1 MLLLVCLVAI
11 ASLSTLVR
19 ANTEKVIFTA
29 PDNVVF
35 GDVRPNLSD
44 LRLDTFTPT
53 KLALR
58 TALPVAFPTEQESR
72 GLQSWYLLEN
82 LTPGQRYEVRI
93 CWPATVSHALS
104 TCYDVIP

>member
-58 TALPVAFPTEQESR
+58 TALPVAFPTEQEPR

-93 CWPATVSHALS
+93 CWPATVSHAQS
-104 TCYDVIP
+104 T